1 MSVSLPSQLLLWGLV
16 LLPIEAL
23 MFESQ
28 WGCLVWDFAVGLS
41 VALLASRFVVGRPV
55 TSEHAG
61 TPSLALPQSP
71 LCHLVGS

>member
-1 MSVSLPSQLLLWGLV
+1 
-16 LLPIEAL
+16 